1 MRLLRLPIYKLL
13 TAITILLLG
22 CDNFK
27 NKPGS
32 GGCKYVN
39 LTEDYRVDKIPKTTD
54 TNYKIRFIN
63 TVRPELT
70 RELKRNQI
78 KADIPEFNDMMMQD
92 TSKVY
97 MITVGIITSGTCTP
111 EIITGIELKN

>member
-13 TAITILLLG
+13 TAITILFLG

-27 NKPGS
+27 NKLGS

-54 TNYKIRFIN
+54 TNYRIRFIN

-78 KADIPEFNDMMMQD
+78 KAGIPEFNDMMMQD